1 MAGPRSRPA
10 SRPVPVKQ
18 GKRVRGLR
26 ESLIAAARFGFAQ
39 GAGSNALLCS
49 HATAPRIFKQGQAC
63 IRLLHLLG
71 YRIKMSFGGKYG
83 GIVLPFGGT
92 KASGNASRRVAQ
104 RLRIA
109 TARSGTRHDRLRAE

>member
-71 YRIKMSFGGKYG
+71 YRIEMSFGGKYG
-83 GIVLPFGGT
+83 GIVLPFGT
-92 KASGNASRRVAQ
+92 MASDNASRRVAQ

-109 TARSGTRHDRLRAE
+109 AARSGTRHDRRRAE